1 LRRICHAKLVIDSVS
16 RHPHDS
22 VGLVDDQWDAVPAI
36 SWYFLIDKI
45 VLKLLPPA
53 DAERPE
59 TVARPSVPDRKWGPA
74 TVEL

>member
-1 LRRICHAKLVIDSVS
+1 LRRICHAKLVVDSVP

-22 VGLVDDQWDAVPAI
+22 VGLVDDQRDAVAAI
-36 SWYFLIDKI
+36 SWYLLIDKI
-45 VLKLLPPA
+45 VLKFLAPA

-59 TVARPSVPDRKWGPA
+59 TVARTPVPDRKWGPA